1 MTKNIT
7 YRVASQIEGYDLEN
21 FHSFRSAHDTCY
33 YELNS
38 KEDKINHILMIA
50 ENLFDSIIG
59 DKTATRIYNY
69 LEKEHKD
76 NSYHYYALEALKYR
90 DFNN

>member
-1 MTKNIT
+1 MTKYIT
-7 YRVASQIEGYDLEN
+7 YKVASQIEGYDLNN
-21 FHSFRSAHDTCY
+21 FHNFRSAYDTCY

-50 ENLFDSIIG
+50 ENLFNSTIG
-59 DKTATRIYNY
+59 DRTATRIFNY

-76 NSYHYYALEALKYR
+76 NSSHYYALEALKYR
-90 DFNN
+90 N